1 MNIEL
6 HIERLVLDGLP
17 VESSQGALIR
27 SAVEA
32 ELGRLLA
39 GNGLNPELLSGGAL
53 GSLRAGGIQ
62 LEHDFTAPQLG
73 GQIAGAV
80 HRRIAGDSG
89 GSPNKDTYMKE
100 A

>member
-17 VESSQGALIR
+17 VESRQGALIQ

-32 ELGRLLA
+32 ELARLLA
-39 GNGLNPELLSGGAL
+39 GNGLRPELLSGGAV

-62 LEHDFTAPQLG
+62 LEQGFSAPHLG
-73 GQIAGAV
+73 EQIAGAV
-80 HRRIAGDSG
+80 HSGIAADSG
-89 GSPNKDTYMKE
+89 GAPNKETRR
-100 A
+100 